1 MTTALSLTPTAVR
14 SWTTDLAS
22 LLRLDAAVCAVT
34 GLVAAAAPAVVADAL
49 GPDVPTAAVRWVGV
63 ALLVWAADAA
73 LLSRG
78 SRRVQRRTVLAAG
91 VGNLG
96 WELATVVLVALG
108 AFSTVGAGLA
118 LAVAAVAGGLGVLQ
132 LRALRR

>member
-91 VGNLG
+91 LGNLG

-108 AFSTVGAGLA
+108 TFSTVGASLA

>member
-1 MTTALSLTPTAVR
+1 MTALSLPRTPVR
-14 SWTTDLAS
+14 SWTTDLAH
-22 LLRLDAAVCAVT
+22 LLRLDAAVCAAT

-78 SRRVQRRTVLAAG
+78 SGRVLRRTVLVAG
-91 VGNLG
+91 VGNLA